1 MKINKVTIT
10 GADDNVNQ
18 LRLKELS
25 EKFPFVEWG
34 ILFTSSKLAKQRYPS
49 IDWIAALLDHNVPL
63 SAHFCGW
70 WSKQVLEE
78 SNMILIHN
86 LTEQFKRVQLNYNF
100 NTNKGILINFEPI
113 VKIAKENPDRSIIF
127 QYNKSN
133 KPILDF
139 LAVNNT
145 PDNINF
151 LYDSSG
157 GRGTEIES
165 IGYPIHTGSK
175 TFYTGYSGG
184 LNLTNIVN
192 VCDLIEQCPNENE
205 CWIDLESGARTNNEF
220 DLYLVEAI
228 LNIVS
233 KYIKIK

>member
-10 GADDNVNQ
+10 GADEKVNQ

-34 ILFTSSKLAKQRYPS
+34 ILFSSSKIGKQRYPS

-70 WSKQVLEE
+70 WSKQILEE

-100 NTNKGILINFEPI
+100 NTNKGLINFEPI
-113 VKIAKENPDRSIIF
+113 IKIAKENPDRSIIF

-133 KPILDF
+133 KSILDF
-139 LAVNNT
+139 LAVRDIPN
-145 PDNINF
+145 NINF

-157 GRGTEIES
+157 GRGTEIET
-165 IGYPIHTGSK
+165 IGNPIHN
-175 TFYTGYSGG
+175 FYTGYSGG
-184 LNLTNIVN
+184 LKLTNIVN

-205 CWIDLESGARTNNEF
+205 CWIDLESGVRTDNEF

-233 KYIKIK
+233 KYVK